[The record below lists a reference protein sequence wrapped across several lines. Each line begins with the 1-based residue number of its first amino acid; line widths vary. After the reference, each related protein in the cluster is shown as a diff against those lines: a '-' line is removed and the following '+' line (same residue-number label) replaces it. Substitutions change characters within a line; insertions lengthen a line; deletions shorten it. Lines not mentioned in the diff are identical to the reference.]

1 MSTMIEGLRDK
12 NYDISVPSL
21 RGVVSEAEWDARVN
35 LAACY
40 RLVALWDMTDMIANH
55 ISARVPGE
63 PQHFLI
69 NAYGLLYEEITASN
83 LVKIDLDG
91 TIVAKPP
98 FDYGINRAGFV
109 IHSAIHRARHE
120 VDCII
125 HTHTPAGMA
134 ISSLKQGLL
143 PMTQTAMRFTYVG
156 YHDYEGVAVDLAEQ
170 ERLVADLGDADLL
183 ILRNHGLLAVGPSV
197 PQAFSNIY
205 RAELACKAQ
214 LMAMVSGDKIV
225 LPPAEVIAKTN
236 HLYRPE
242 VRRPFGILEWPAL
255 LRKLDRIDLSIELH
269 MIIRGTRTTI

>member
-1 MSTMIEGLRDK
+1 
-12 NYDISVPSL
+12 
-21 RGVVSEAEWDARVN
+21 
-35 LAACY
+35 
-40 RLVALWDMTDMIANH
+40 
-55 ISARVPGE
+55 
-63 PQHFLI
+63 
-69 NAYGLLYEEITASN
+69 LYEEITASN
-83 LVKIDLDG
+83 LVKTDLDG
-91 TIVAKPP
+91 AIVAKPP

-120 VDCII
+120 VDCVI

-143 PMTQTAMRFTYVG
+143 PMTQTAMRFAHVG

-183 ILRNHGLLAVGPSV
+183 ILRNHGLLAVGPSI

-214 LMAMVSGDKIV
+214 LMAMVSGDEIV
-225 LPPAEVIAKTN
+225 LPTAEVIAKTN

-255 LRKLDRIDLSIELH
+255 LRKLDRIDPSYK
-269 MIIRGTRTTI
+269 T